1 MVSLNYLISMNL
13 GRFLRAVSLV
23 VGFSLPVTPAFAA
36 EADLSWTDLS
46 QEYDGQLKSPLV
58 TTEPPN
64 LEVTLEYFPRSNS
77 EVLFQ
82 RIPEIDQPSYPS
94 YGLNGKSDI
103 GLGDLVDLEIDN
115 QRLESV
121 DVEMVNFAQAASW
134 PQLAGDNPK
143 GYFHPLTLTI
153 YRVLGDDLFL
163 VTEKTQDV
171 LIPWRPATLDDGGEY
186 PYGGRA
192 FRARFN
198 FTEEKF
204 LAGNLA
210 LVISYNTNQG
220 GPAPLGVAGPYDSL
234 NVALNDDTPLVGSDD
249 NPSRVIRQTASRIY
263 QSGAFGKM
271 APMFVVRGFLA
282 SPATGQPIEAGGY
295 LVRATVNDGDFT
307 AEAYENFEITP
318 QEVELDLLGV
328 RQVADGSPKTI
339 EVADIPEGS
348 SVEVVF
354 AKRDDLPVEEGLYSF
369 FVRLSGGNFFGS
381 RSGVMRLVAEED
393 TSPPV
398 ITLTGSAL
406 VTIEAGSEYADA
418 GATATDAVDGAIAVA
433 VDNKVNTQLPGSYLV
448 SFTATDAAGNA
459 AVEVAR
465 TVIVQDTL
473 LPVITLTGSA
483 SVTIEAGA
491 EYLDA
496 GATATDTLDGAIA
509 VVVDNKVNTQVPGSY
524 LVSFTAMDA
533 AGNAAVEVTRTV
545 IVEDTSPPV
554 ITLIGSASVT
564 IEAGAEYTDAGATA
578 IDTLDGAIAV
588 VVDNK
593 VNAQVPGSY
602 LVSFTATD
610 AAGNAAVEVTRTV
623 IVEDTS
629 PPVITLTG
637 SASVTIEAGAEYT
650 DPGATASDTV
660 DGAIQVE
667 VDNKVNSQVPGSYL
681 VSFTATDAAG
691 NAAAEVTRA
700 VIVEDTSPPVVTL
713 IGSASVTIEAGSEY
727 ADAGATAFDTVDGT
741 ISVVVDNKVN
751 AQVPGSY
758 LVSFTATDAAGNAA
772 VEVTRTVIVEETNT
786 LPLVVTSISTA
797 ANGDVSLTWNSREG
811 QTYAILAKDDLN
823 ESDISLWDEI
833 DGSIES
839 QGASTTAVISSEVV
853 HSITDIGKIFFRV
866 RKQR

>member
-1 MVSLNYLISMNL
+1 M
-13 GRFLRAVSLV
+13 SLV
-23 VGFSLPVTPAFAA
+23 VAFSLPITPAFAA

-46 QEYDGQLKSPLV
+46 QEYDGQLKSLLV
-58 TTEPPN
+58 TTDPPN

-82 RIPEIDQPSYPS
+82 RIPEIDQPSYPN
-94 YGLNGKSDI
+94 YGLNGNVDT
-103 GLGDLVDLEIDN
+103 GLGDLVDLQIDN

-121 DVEMVNFAQAASW
+121 DVVMVNKAQAASW
-134 PQLAGDNPK
+134 PQLAEENSE

-186 PYGGRA
+186 PFSGRA

-220 GPAPLGVAGPYDSL
+220 GPEPIGVAGPYDSL
-234 NVALNDDTPLVGSDD
+234 SVALNDDTPLVGSDD
-249 NPSRVIRQTASRIY
+249 NPSRVVRQTASRIY

-271 APMFVVRGFLA
+271 APMFVVRGFPA

-295 LVRATVNDGDFT
+295 LVRATVDDGDFT

-318 QEVELDLLGV
+318 QKVELELLGV

-348 SVEVVF
+348 SVEVIF
-354 AKRDDLPVEEGLYSF
+354 AKRDDPPVEEGLYPF
-369 FVRLSGGNFFGS
+369 FVRLSGGNSFGS

-393 TSPPV
+393 TLPPV
-398 ITLTGSAL
+398 ITLT
-406 VTIEAGSEYADA
+406 
-418 GATATDAVDGAIAVA
+418 
-433 VDNKVNTQLPGSYLV
+433 
-448 SFTATDAAGNA
+448 
-459 AVEVAR
+459 
-465 TVIVQDTL
+465 
-473 LPVITLTGSA
+473 
-483 SVTIEAGA
+483 
-491 EYLDA
+491 
-496 GATATDTLDGAIA
+496 
-509 VVVDNKVNTQVPGSY
+509 
-524 LVSFTAMDA
+524 
-533 AGNAAVEVTRTV
+533 
-545 IVEDTSPPV
+545 
-554 ITLIGSASVT
+554 GSASVT

-578 IDTLDGAIAV
+578 TDAVDGAIVV

-593 VNAQVPGSY
+593 VNSQVPASY

-623 IVEDTS
+623 IVEDTL

-637 SASVTIEAGAEYT
+637 SASVTIEAGSEYADAGAIASDAVDGAITVVVDNKVNTQVPGSYVVSFTATDAAGNAAVEVTRTVIVEDTLPPVITLIGSASVTIEAGADYT
-650 DPGATASDTV
+650 DRGATASDTL
-660 DGAIQVE
+660 DGAIPVV
-667 VDNKVNSQVPGSYL
+667 VDNKVNTQVPGSYL

-691 NAAAEVTRA
+691 NAAVEVVRT
-700 VIVEDTSPPVVTL
+700 VIVEDSLPPVVTL
-713 IGSASVTIEAGSEY
+713 IGSASVTIEAGADY
-727 ADAGATAFDTVDGT
+727 TDAGATAFDTLDGAIT
-741 ISVVVDNKVN
+741 VEVDNTVN
-751 AQVPGSY
+751 TQVPGSY

-786 LPLVVTSISTA
+786 LPLVVTSISTT

-811 QTYAILAKDDLN
+811 QTYAILAKDNLN
-823 ESDISLWDEI
+823 ESDISLWNEL

-839 QGASTTAVISSEVV
+839 QGASTTAVISSEII
-853 HSITDIGKIFFRV
+853 HSITETGKIFFRI
-866 RKQR
+866 RERR

>member
-1 MVSLNYLISMNL
+1 M
-13 GRFLRAVSLV
+13 SLV
-23 VGFSLPVTPAFAA
+23 VAFLWPITPAFAA
-36 EADLSWTDLS
+36 EADLSWTNLS

-58 TTEPPN
+58 TTEPPD

-82 RIPEIDQPSYPS
+82 RIPEIDQPSYSS
-94 YGLNGKSDI
+94 YGLNGKSDT

-121 DVEMVNFAQAASW
+121 DVVMVNFAQAASW
-134 PQLAGDNPK
+134 PQLAEENSE
-143 GYFHPLTLTI
+143 GYFHPLTLTV

-186 PYGGRA
+186 PYGGKA

-220 GPAPLGVAGPYDSL
+220 GPAPLGVAGPYDTL

-263 QSGAFGKM
+263 QSGAFGTR
-271 APMFVVRGFLA
+271 APMFVVRGFPA
-282 SPATGQPIEAGGY
+282 SPATGQPIVAGGY
-295 LVRATVNDGDFT
+295 LVRATVDDGDFT

-318 QEVELDLLGV
+318 QKVELELLGV

-348 SVEVVF
+348 LVEVVF
-354 AKRDDLPVEEGLYSF
+354 ARRDDLPVEEGLYPF
-369 FVRLSGGNFFGS
+369 FVRLSGGNSFGS

-398 ITLTGSAL
+398 ITLTGSAS
-406 VTIEAGSEYADA
+406 VTIEAGAEYIDA
-418 GATATDAVDGAIAVA
+418 GAMATDTVDGTIPVV
-433 VDNKVNTQLPGSYLV
+433 VDNTVNTQVPGSYLV
-448 SFTATDAAGNA
+448 SFTATDAAGNTA
-459 AVEVAR
+459 AEVVR
-465 TVIVQDTL
+465 TVVVEDTS

-483 SVTIEAGA
+483 SVAIEAGSD
-491 EYLDA
+491 YTDA
-496 GATATDTLDGAIA
+496 GAMASDTLDGAIA

-524 LVSFTAMDA
+524 LVSFTATDA

-545 IVEDTSPPV
+545 IVQDTLPPV

-564 IEAGAEYTDAGATA
+564 IEAGSEYVDAGATA
-578 IDTLDGAIAV
+578 SDTLDGAIV
-588 VVDNK
+588 VVADNK
-593 VNAQVPGSY
+593 VNTQVPGSY

-623 IVEDTS
+623 IVEDTL

-637 SASVTIEAGAEYT
+637 SASVTMEAGSEYV
-650 DPGATASDTV
+650 DAGATASDTL
-660 DGAIQVE
+660 DGAIAVV
-667 VDNKVNSQVPGSYL
+667 VDNKVNTQVPGSYL
-681 VSFTATDAAG
+681 VIFT
-691 NAAAEVTRA
+691 V
-700 VIVEDTSPPVVTL
+700 
-713 IGSASVTIEAGSEY
+713 
-727 ADAGATAFDTVDGT
+727 
-741 ISVVVDNKVN
+741 
-751 AQVPGSY
+751 
-758 LVSFTATDAAGNAA
+758 TDAAGNAA
-772 VEVTRTVIVEETNT
+772 VEVTRTVIVEEADTS
-786 LPLVVTSISTA
+786 PLVITSISTA
-797 ANGDVSLTWNSREG
+797 ATGDVSLTWNSREG

-823 ESDISLWDEI
+823 ESDISLWDEL

-839 QGASTTAVISSEVV
+839 QGASTTAVISSVAIT
-853 HSITDIGKIFFRV
+853 SITDTGKIFFRV
-866 RKQR
+866 RRQR

>member
-23 VGFSLPVTPAFAA
+23 VAFSLPITPAFGA

-46 QEYDGQLKSPLV
+46 QEYDGREKSPVV

-77 EVLFQ
+77 EILFQ

-94 YGLNGKSDI
+94 YGLNGKPDI
-103 GLGDLVDLEIDN
+103 GLGDLVDLETDN

-121 DVEMVNFAQAASW
+121 DVAMVNFAQAATW
-134 PQLAGDNPK
+134 PQLAEENSE
-143 GYFHPLTLTI
+143 GYLYPLTLTI

-210 LVISYNTNQG
+210 LVISYNTSEG

-249 NPSRVIRQTASRIY
+249 NPSRVVRQTASRIY
-263 QSGAFGKM
+263 QSGAFGTR
-271 APMFVVRGFLA
+271 APMFVVRGFPA
-282 SPATGQPIEAGGY
+282 SPVTGQPIEAGGY
-295 LVRATVNDGDFT
+295 LVRATVDDGDFT

-318 QEVELDLLGV
+318 QVVELDLLGV

-348 SVEVVF
+348 SVEMVF
-354 AKRDDLPVEEGLYSF
+354 AKRDDLPVDEGLYPF
-369 FVRLSGGNFFGS
+369 FVRLSGGNFSGS
-381 RSGVMRLVAEED
+381 RSGVMRLVADED
-393 TSPPV
+393 ISPPV

-406 VTIEAGSEYADA
+406 VTMEAGAEYADA
-418 GATATDAVDGAIAVA
+418 GATASD
-433 VDNKVNTQLPGSYLV
+433 S
-448 SFTATDAAGNA
+448 
-459 AVEVAR
+459 
-465 TVIVQDTL
+465 
-473 LPVITLTGSA
+473 
-483 SVTIEAGA
+483 
-491 EYLDA
+491 
-496 GATATDTLDGAIA
+496 LDGAIA
-509 VVVDNKVNTQVPGSY
+509 VVVDNKVNT
-524 LVSFTAMDA
+524 
-533 AGNAAVEVTRTV
+533 
-545 IVEDTSPPV
+545 
-554 ITLIGSASVT
+554 
-564 IEAGAEYTDAGATA
+564 
-578 IDTLDGAIAV
+578 
-588 VVDNK
+588 
-593 VNAQVPGSY
+593 QVPGSY

-637 SASVTIEAGAEYT
+637 SASVTIEAGSEYT
-650 DPGATASDTV
+650 DAGATASDTL
-660 DGAIQVE
+660 DGAIPVVVDNKVNTQVPGSYLVSFTATDAAGNAAVE
-667 VDNKVNSQVPGSYL
+667 VTRTVIVEDTSPPVITLTGSASVTIEAGSEYTDAGATAFDTLDGAIAVVVDNKVNSQVPGSYL

-691 NAAAEVTRA
+691 NAAVEVTRT
-700 VIVEDTSPPVVTL
+700 VIVEDTLPPVITL
-713 IGSASVTIEAGSEY
+713 TGSASVTIETGSEY
-727 ADAGATAFDTVDGT
+727 TDAGATASDTLDGT
-741 ISVVVDNKVN
+741 IAVVVYNNVN
-751 AQVPGSY
+751 SQVPGSY

-772 VEVTRTVIVEETNT
+772 VEVTRTVIVEEIDT
-786 LPLVVTSISTA
+786 LPLVITSISTA
-797 ANGDVSLTWNSREG
+797 ANGDVLLTWNSREG

-823 ESDISLWDEI
+823 GSDISLWDQL
-833 DGSIES
+833 GGNIES
-839 QGASTTAVISSEVV
+839 EGASTTAVILSEVV
-853 HSITDIGKIFFRV
+853 HSITDTGRIFFRV

>member
-1 MVSLNYLISMNL
+1 MNL
-13 GRFLRAVSLV
+13 RRCVRNASSVVVFLS
-23 VGFSLPVTPAFAA
+23 PVTPAFAA
-36 EADLSWTDLS
+36 EANLSWTDLS
-46 QEYDGQLKSPLV
+46 HEYDGQVKSPLV

-77 EVLFQ
+77 EILFQ

-94 YGLNGKSDI
+94 YGLNGKVDI
-103 GLGDLVDLEIDN
+103 GLGDLVDLQIDN

-121 DVEMVNFAQAASW
+121 DVAMVNFAQAASW
-134 PQLAGDNPK
+134 PQLAEENPE

-163 VTEKTQDV
+163 VTEKTQDF

-186 PYGGRA
+186 PFGAKA

-198 FTEEKF
+198 FTEVGF

-234 NVALNDDTPLVGSDD
+234 NVALNDDTPQVGSDD
-249 NPSRVIRQTASRIY
+249 NPSRVVRQTATSIF
-263 QSGAFGKM
+263 QSGAFGAR
-271 APMFVVRGFLA
+271 APMFVLRGFPA

-295 LVRATVNDGDFT
+295 IIRATVDDGDFT
-307 AEAYENFEITP
+307 AEAWENFEITP
-318 QEVELDLLGV
+318 HEVELDLLGV

-339 EVADIPEGS
+339 EVVGIPEGS

-354 AKRDDLPVEEGLYSF
+354 ANRDDLPVEEGLYPF
-369 FVRLSGGNFFGS
+369 FVRLSGGNFSGS
-381 RSGVMRLVAEED
+381 RSGVMRLVGDED

-418 GATATDAVDGAIAVA
+418 GATATDTLDGAIAVV
-433 VDNKVNTQLPGSYLV
+433 VDNNVNTQVPGSYLV

-459 AVEVAR
+459 AVEVTR

-473 LPVITLTGSA
+473 PPVITLTDSA
-483 SVTIEAGA
+483 SVTVEAGA
-491 EYLDA
+491 D
-496 GATATDTLDGAIA
+496 
-509 VVVDNKVNTQVPGSY
+509 
-524 LVSFTAMDA
+524 
-533 AGNAAVEVTRTV
+533 
-545 IVEDTSPPV
+545 
-554 ITLIGSASVT
+554 
-564 IEAGAEYTDAGATA
+564 YTDAGATA
-578 IDTLDGAIAV
+578 SDTLDGAIAV

-623 IVEDTS
+623 IVQDTL

-637 SASVTIEAGAEYT
+637 SASVTIEAGA
-650 DPGATASDTV
+650 D
-660 DGAIQVE
+660 
-667 VDNKVNSQVPGSYL
+667 
-681 VSFTATDAAG
+681 
-691 NAAAEVTRA
+691 
-700 VIVEDTSPPVVTL
+700 
-713 IGSASVTIEAGSEY
+713 Y
-727 ADAGATAFDTVDGT
+727 ADAGATAYDTLDGAIT
-741 ISVVVDNKVN
+741 VEVENKVN

-786 LPLVVTSISTA
+786 LPLVITSISTA

-811 QTYAILAKDDLN
+811 QTYAILAKNNLN
-823 ESDISLWDEI
+823 ESDISLWDEL

-853 HSITDIGKIFFRV
+853 HLITETGKIFFRV
-866 RKQR
+866 RERR

>member
-1 MVSLNYLISMNL
+1 M
-13 GRFLRAVSLV
+13 
-23 VGFSLPVTPAFAA
+23 SLPVVFLLPITPAFAA
-36 EADLSWTDLS
+36 EANLSWTNLS
-46 QEYDGQLKSPLV
+46 QEYDGQLKSPVV

-82 RIPEIDQPSYPS
+82 RIPSIDQPSYPS

-121 DVEMVNFAQAASW
+121 DVVMVNFAQAASW
-134 PQLAGDNPK
+134 PQLAEENSK

-163 VTEKTQDV
+163 VTEKTQDF

-186 PYGGRA
+186 PFGGRA
-192 FRARFN
+192 CRARFD

-234 NVALNDDTPLVGSDD
+234 SVALNDDTPLIGSDD
-249 NPSRVIRQTASRIY
+249 NPSRVVRQTASRIY

-271 APMFVVRGFLA
+271 APMFVVRGFPA

-295 LVRATVNDGDFT
+295 LVRASVDDGDFT

-318 QEVELDLLGV
+318 QEVELELLGV
-328 RQVADGSPKTI
+328 RQVADGSAKTI
-339 EVADIPEGS
+339 EVAEIPQGS

-354 AKRDDLPVEEGLYSF
+354 AKRDDLPVEEGLYPF

-393 TSPPV
+393 TS
-398 ITLTGSAL
+398 A
-406 VTIEAGSEYADA
+406 
-418 GATATDAVDGAIAVA
+418 
-433 VDNKVNTQLPGSYLV
+433 
-448 SFTATDAAGNA
+448 
-459 AVEVAR
+459 
-465 TVIVQDTL
+465 
-473 LPVITLTGSA
+473 PVITLTGSA
-483 SVTIEAGA
+483 SVTIEAGS
-491 EYLDA
+491 EYVDA
-496 GATATDTLDGAIA
+496 GATATDAVDGAIA

-524 LVSFTAMDA
+524 LVSFTATDA

-545 IVEDTSPPV
+545 IVEDTLPPV

-564 IEAGAEYTDAGATA
+564 IEAGSEYADAGAIASDAVDGAITVVVDNKVNTQVPGSYVVTFTATDAAGNAAVEVTRTVIVEDTLPPVITLIGSASVTLEAGSDYTDAGATA
-578 IDTLDGAIAV
+578 SDIVDGAIAV

-623 IVEDTS
+623 IVEDTL
-629 PPVITLTG
+629 PPVI
-637 SASVTIEAGAEYT
+637 
-650 DPGATASDTV
+650 
-660 DGAIQVE
+660 
-667 VDNKVNSQVPGSYL
+667 
-681 VSFTATDAAG
+681 
-691 NAAAEVTRA
+691 
-700 VIVEDTSPPVVTL
+700 TL

-727 ADAGATAFDTVDGT
+727 ADAGAIASDAVDGAITVVVDNKVNTQVPGSYVVSFTATDAAGNAAVEVTRTVIVEDTLPPVITLIGSASVTIEAGADYTDRGATAFDTLDGA
-741 ISVVVDNKVN
+741 IAVVVDNKVN

-772 VEVTRTVIVEETNT
+772 AEVTRTVIVEEADT

-797 ANGDVSLTWNSREG
+797 ANGDVLLTWNSREG
-811 QTYAILAKDDLN
+811 QTYAILAKDNLN
-823 ESDISLWDEI
+823 ESDISLWDEL

-839 QGASTTAVISSEVV
+839 QGALTTAVISSGVV
-853 HSITDIGKIFFRV
+853 HSITETGKIFFRV
-866 RKQR
+866 RKQE

>member
-1 MVSLNYLISMNL
+1 M
-13 GRFLRAVSLV
+13 SLV
-23 VGFSLPVTPAFAA
+23 VAFSLHITPAFAA

-64 LEVTLEYFPRSNS
+64 LEVSLEYFPRSNS

-121 DVEMVNFAQAASW
+121 DVAMVNFAQAASW
-134 PQLAGDNPK
+134 PQLAEENSE

-220 GPAPLGVAGPYDSL
+220 GPAPLGVAGPYDVL
-234 NVALNDDTPLVGSDD
+234 NIALNGDTPQVGSDD
-249 NPSRVIRQTASRIY
+249 NPSRVVRQTASRIY
-263 QSGAFGKM
+263 QSGAFGAR
-271 APMFVVRGFLA
+271 APMFVVRGFPA
-282 SPATGQPIEAGGY
+282 SPVTGQPIEAGGY
-295 LVRATVNDGDFT
+295 LVRATVDDGDFT
-307 AEAYENFEITP
+307 AEAYENFEITR
-318 QEVELDLLGV
+318 QEVELELLGV

-354 AKRDDLPVEEGLYSF
+354 AKRDDLPVEEGLYPF

-398 ITLTGSAL
+398 ITLIGSTL

-418 GATATDAVDGAIAVA
+418 GATASDIVDGAIPVV
-433 VDNKVNTQLPGSYLV
+433 VDNKVNAQVPGSYLVSFTATDAAGNVAVEVTRTVIVEDTLPPVITLTGSASVIIEAGSDYIDAGATATDTLDGTILAVVDNTVNTQVPGSYLV

-459 AVEVAR
+459 AVEVTR
-465 TVIVQDTL
+465 IVIVQDSLPPVVTL
-473 LPVITLTGSA
+473 IGSA
-483 SVTIEAGA
+483 SVTIEAGS
-491 EYLDA
+491 EYTDA
-496 GATATDTLDGAIA
+496 GATASDTLDGAIA

-524 LVSFTAMDA
+524 LVSFTAKDA

-545 IVEDTSPPV
+545 IVEDT
-554 ITLIGSASVT
+554 L
-564 IEAGAEYTDAGATA
+564 
-578 IDTLDGAIAV
+578 
-588 VVDNK
+588 
-593 VNAQVPGSY
+593 
-602 LVSFTATD
+602 
-610 AAGNAAVEVTRTV
+610 
-623 IVEDTS
+623 

-637 SASVTIEAGAEYT
+637 SASVTIEAGSDYT
-650 DPGATASDTV
+650 
-660 DGAIQVE
+660 
-667 VDNKVNSQVPGSYL
+667 
-681 VSFTATDAAG
+681 
-691 NAAAEVTRA
+691 
-700 VIVEDTSPPVVTL
+700 
-713 IGSASVTIEAGSEY
+713 
-727 ADAGATAFDTVDGT
+727 DAGATATDTLDGA
-741 ISVVVDNKVN
+741 IAVVADNKVN
-751 AQVPGSY
+751 PQVPGSY

-786 LPLVVTSISTA
+786 LPLVITSISTA

-823 ESDISLWDEI
+823 ESDVSLWDEL

-839 QGASTTAVISSEVV
+839 QGASTTAVISSGVIT
-853 HSITDIGKIFFRV
+853 SITDTGRIFFRV
-866 RKQR
+866 RKQE

>member
-1 MVSLNYLISMNL
+1 M
-13 GRFLRAVSLV
+13 SLV
-23 VGFSLPVTPAFAA
+23 VAFSLSITPAFSA

-58 TTEPPN
+58 TTEPPI

-82 RIPEIDQPSYPS
+82 RIPSIDQPSYPS

-121 DVEMVNFAQAASW
+121 DVAMVNFAQAASW
-134 PQLAGDNPK
+134 PQLAEENSE

-210 LVISYNTNQG
+210 LVISYNTSQG

-234 NVALNDDTPLVGSDD
+234 NVALNGDTPLVGSDD
-249 NPSRVIRQTASRIY
+249 NPSRVVRQTASRIY
-263 QSGAFGKM
+263 QSGAFGTR
-271 APMFVVRGFLA
+271 APMFVVRGFPA

-295 LVRATVNDGDFT
+295 LVRATVDDGDFT

-318 QEVELDLLGV
+318 QEVELELLGV
-328 RQVADGSPKTI
+328 RQIADGSPKTI
-339 EVADIPEGS
+339 EVAEIPEGS

-354 AKRDDLPVEEGLYSF
+354 AKRDDFPVEEGLYPF

-398 ITLTGSAL
+398 ITLIGPAS
-406 VTIEAGSEYADA
+406 VTIEAGSEY
-418 GATATDAVDGAIAVA
+418 T
-433 VDNKVNTQLPGSYLV
+433 
-448 SFTATDAAGNA
+448 
-459 AVEVAR
+459 
-465 TVIVQDTL
+465 
-473 LPVITLTGSA
+473 
-483 SVTIEAGA
+483 
-491 EYLDA
+491 DA
-496 GATATDTLDGAIA
+496 GATATDTLDGAIV
-509 VVVDNKVNTQVPGSY
+509 VVVDNKVNT
-524 LVSFTAMDA
+524 
-533 AGNAAVEVTRTV
+533 
-545 IVEDTSPPV
+545 
-554 ITLIGSASVT
+554 
-564 IEAGAEYTDAGATA
+564 
-578 IDTLDGAIAV
+578 
-588 VVDNK
+588 
-593 VNAQVPGSY
+593 QVPGSY

-623 IVEDTS
+623 IVEDTILPVITLTGS
-629 PPVITLTG
+629 ASVTMEAGSEYVDAGATASDTVDGAIAVVSATNVNAQVPGSYLVSFTATDAAGNTAVEVTRAVIVQDTLPPVITLTG
-637 SASVTIEAGAEYT
+637 SASVTIEAGAEYL
-650 DPGATASDTV
+650 DAGATAFDTL
-660 DGAIQVE
+660 DGAITVE
-667 VDNKVNSQVPGSYL
+667 VDNTVNTQVPGSY
-681 VSFTATDAAG
+681 VVIFTAKDAAG
-691 NAAAEVTRA
+691 NAAVEVTRT
-700 VIVEDTSPPVVTL
+700 VIVEDTLPPVITL
-713 IGSASVTIEAGSEY
+713 TGSASVTIEAGSEY
-727 ADAGATAFDTVDGT
+727 ADAGATASDTLDGA
-741 ISVVVDNKVN
+741 IPVGVDNKVN

-758 LVSFTATDAAGNAA
+758 LVSFTATDAAGNSA
-772 VEVTRTVIVEETNT
+772 VEVTRTVIVEEADTS
-786 LPLVVTSISTA
+786 PLVITSISTA
-797 ANGDVSLTWNSREG
+797 TNGDVSLTWNSREG
-811 QTYAILAKDDLN
+811 QTYAILAKDNLN
-823 ESDISLWDEI
+823 ESDISLWNELDGNI
-833 DGSIES
+833 DS
-839 QGASTTAVISSEVV
+839 QGASTTAVISSEAINA
-853 HSITDIGKIFFRV
+853 ITDTGRIFFRV